1 MIYSLGILDDVGD
14 AIVQSLRSLMGS
26 TIAYLF
32 EFISTLYQV
41 FIYIS
46 KAQIIDNDY
55 IYPIYRKVGFIL
67 SLFMIFK
74 LSFALIQALVSP
86 DKLTDK
92 KNGFGAIVGRC
103 ILSIVLL
110 GITPSI
116 FKEALSLQNII
127 VGSSNRDNIIYKFI
141 VNKSAPGNFNTLGR
155 RLASDLYFN
164 FFTDVE
170 EPKMSGAVINLGSN
184 TSQANRFPEEN
195 ITNLQAFVEEGDVN
209 NQISSFHDTVPYL
222 ALKGENEKY
231 IIEFNWI
238 CLLGFGIACV
248 WFFVSYCIQVG
259 LRVIQLAYLQIIAP
273 IPILSY
279 ISDPDGA
286 FKKWIK
292 QCTATYLDLF
302 IRLAIIYFVMTLIGD
317 IIEQFKNSSGI
328 IMETTGL
335 SADSPALGMVKV
347 FIILGLLMFVK
358 KVPDLLKDLFPN
370 MGGGAASLGFGIKGL
385 KKTLADVPLLGG
397 AANKVLGYTGN
408 LGKKVGKFAWDHTG
422 KAAGNA
428 IWKKT
433 GGKLKANYDRRKED
447 RKNAAEIKELEK
459 PGKRLYDKY
468 GSDNIASAFKNEE
481 FKNSYRALKDAKDE
495 NREAESAYEVA
506 KASGDSEVLQK
517 AIERKNTAAKALSDA
532 QKTHDNMRKRYGA
545 DARREDQIS
554 MYKSLHPTGT
564 KPSGGSN
571 QGNGGNSAGQNLQS
585 SNSNVRN
592 STFENITNGT
602 ADGNPYETGHNQF
615 TTDSMSENITNTT
628 TDGNPYETGHSQFT
642 TDSMSRKNNGDE
654 DDNPY
659 VNPNYYNDNSQNTN
673 NSNDN
678 DEFDGSNY
686 Y

>member
-155 RLASDLYFN
+155 RLASDLYFS

-195 ITNLQAFVEEGDVN
+195 ITNLQAFVEEGDVS

-370 MGGGAASLGFGIKGL
+370 MGGGKASLDFGIKSPKKMLNDVPGLGIAKGAATFGLGAAVGGVAGMATGIKHGEGL
-385 KKTLADVPLLGG
+385 KGKLAGAFGGLGRGITSSKTKGNIFKNAQAGMNSTRAARQRAYEKNHDGSTFWGRNFAAGG
-397 AANKVLGYTGN
+397 AARTADEIEREEAFNNNYLSGVEAVKKELAKDKFVQKAQAEYDSLMQTGVTRSGRNATATDYKNAKDAIKTAEQNAYRSELIKPGSNPGLRSQLDRLDYLGAEGKKRGYTGFDKFVLSTDSTQTTADRTTAFWDTEKSVKTEN
-408 LGKKVGKFAWDHTG
+408 ADIKSPGGKKYQEHE
-422 KAAGNA
+422 KA
-428 IWKKT
+428 
-433 GGKLKANYDRRKED
+433 KANAKYNKS
-447 RKNAAEIKELEK
+447 
-459 PGKRLYDKY
+459 GK
-468 GSDNIASAFKNEE
+468 
-481 FKNSYRALKDAKDE
+481 
-495 NREAESAYEVA
+495 
-506 KASGDSEVLQK
+506 
-517 AIERKNTAAKALSDA
+517 
-532 QKTHDNMRKRYGA
+532 
-545 DARREDQIS
+545 
-554 MYKSLHPTGT
+554 
-564 KPSGGSN
+564 
-571 QGNGGNSAGQNLQS
+571 
-585 SNSNVRN
+585 
-592 STFENITNGT
+592 
-602 ADGNPYETGHNQF
+602 
-615 TTDSMSENITNTT
+615 
-628 TDGNPYETGHSQFT
+628 
-642 TDSMSRKNNGDE
+642 
-654 DDNPY
+654 
-659 VNPNYYNDNSQNTN
+659 
-673 NSNDN
+673 
-678 DEFDGSNY
+678 
-686 Y
+686 